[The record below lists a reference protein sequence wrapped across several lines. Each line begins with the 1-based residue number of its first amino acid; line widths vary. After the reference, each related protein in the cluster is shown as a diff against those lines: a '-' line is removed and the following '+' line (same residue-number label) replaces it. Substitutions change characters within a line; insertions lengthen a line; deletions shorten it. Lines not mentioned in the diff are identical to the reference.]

1 MIPRFVT
8 KPAATV
14 ALLAAVLFA
23 IVMVPPA
30 GAEHV
35 AGTTNMD
42 PGHRARLILPMM
54 NPERGKALF
63 VSKGC
68 VACHA
73 INGIGGHDAPNMDA
87 HLQMGMVNPFDFAAK
102 MWNHAAGMIYAQEE
116 ALGEQIYFTGE
127 ELADIIAFVHDD
139 GSQHNFTDA
148 DMTERA
154 KKMMKHGHGE
164 MPAPEAHAEE
174 LGHHHAPG
182 APKHAD

>member
-1 MIPRFVT
+1 MILRSLK
-8 KPAATV
+8 KPVGRAS
-14 ALLAAVLFA
+14 LLAAAYITVAMSL
-23 IVMVPPA
+23 PA
-30 GAEHV
+30 EANHV
-35 AGTTNMD
+35 GGSTSLA
-42 PGHRARLILPMM
+42 PGHKARLILPMM
-54 NPERGKALF
+54 NPERGKELF

-87 HLQMGMVNPFDFAAK
+87 HLQMGLVNPFDFAAK

-139 GSQHNFTDA
+139 GSQHNFTEA

-164 MPAPEAHAEE
+164 MPGPKAHAKE
-174 LGHHHAPG
+174 LGHQHGPDT
-182 APKHAD
+182 PEHAD

>member
-1 MIPRFVT
+1 MIPRIVKKPVT
-8 KPAATV
+8 RAS
-14 ALLAAVLFA
+14 LMAAVLFA
-23 IVMVPPA
+23 VATALPA

-35 AGTTNMD
+35 AGSASMD

-54 NPERGKALF
+54 NPERGKELF
-63 VSKGC
+63 VNKGC

-87 HLQMGMVNPFDFAAK
+87 HLQMGLVNPFDFAAK
-102 MWNHAAGMIYAQEE
+102 MWNHATGMIYAQEE

-148 DMTERA
+148 DMTAEA
-154 KKMMKHGHGE
+154 KKMMDHGHGE
-164 MPAPEAHAEE
+164 MPAPAAHAEE
-174 LGHHHAPG
+174 LGHKHGPD